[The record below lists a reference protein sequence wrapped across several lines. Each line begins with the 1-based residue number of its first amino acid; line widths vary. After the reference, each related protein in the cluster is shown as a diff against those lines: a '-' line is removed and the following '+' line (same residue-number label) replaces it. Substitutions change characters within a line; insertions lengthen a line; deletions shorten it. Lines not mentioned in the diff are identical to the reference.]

1 MIKINAD
8 GSFNAALVQQEI
20 RRLETL
26 ARDLR
31 RLLRHGAPLPGDH
44 AKAPIINEWD
54 YALDQRLCLMSST
67 QGTVSITDP
76 VVLLDPARGVVRT
89 ETTWYRL
96 GLETQE
102 YNRAGTELH

>member
-1 MIKINAD
+1 MMIRIESNGAFD
-8 GSFNAALVQQEI
+8 SALVQQEI

-31 RLLRHGAPLPGDH
+31 RLLRHGAPLPGD
-44 AKAPIINEWD
+44 KAAILHDWD
-54 YALDQRLCLMSST
+54 YALDHRLCLMSSA

-76 VVLLDPARGVVRT
+76 VVLLDRTRGVVRT

-96 GLETQE
+96 GQETQE
-102 YNRAGTELH
+102 FNRAGKELH